1 MELTKDIFIYP
12 WTNIAINN
20 CNSYLIGRE
29 NAILIDAGLDF
40 CLKGVLDAIR
50 QDGIDTAQISFVL
63 STHSHPDHFEGVKHF
78 MQKDTRIALHQE
90 EDRFMQETGKGFYNM
105 FGLAFPDYRVDI
117 ALEEGALNLNGVPL
131 EIYHTPGHSPGSV
144 SIFLPEHKTL
154 IPGDVIFQAGVGRTD
169 FPGGNGPLLKKS
181 IERLSRL
188 DAEFLLPGHGYMI
201 QGKDRVQ
208 KNFDHV
214 ADVYFGII

>member
-12 WTNIAINN
+12 WSNIAINN

-29 NAILIDAGLDF
+29 NSILIDPGLDF
-40 CLKGVLDAIR
+40 CLEGVLDAIR

-63 STHSHPDHFEGVKHF
+63 STHSHPDHFEGIKHF
-78 MQKDTRIALHQE
+78 LKEDTTIAIHRE
-90 EDRFMQETGKGFYNM
+90 EDRFMQEAGKGFYSM

-117 ALEEGALNLNGVPL
+117 ALEEGALNLNHIPL

-144 SIFLPEHKTL
+144 SIFLPEHKAL

-169 FPGGNGPLLKKS
+169 FPGGNGLLLKKS

-188 DAEFLLPGHGYMI
+188 DVEFLLPGHGAII
-201 QGKDRVQ
+201 QGKERVQ
-208 KNFDHV
+208 RNFDHV